1 MKQSVKLILPE
12 PLSLNR
18 AYRTYQG
25 RMLISKEGRAY
36 KKAIAWIVAA
46 SKVHFGKR
54 KLAICM
60 TVHFSSRRRR
70 DLDNCMKLQNDAMAD
85 GGLYDDDSQID
96 DLHIVRGKVDK
107 ANPRAEVVVTEI

>member
-36 KKAIAWIVAA
+36 KKSVAWLVAA
-46 SKVHFGKR
+46 SKTHLGKR
-54 KLAICM
+54 RLAVCM
-60 TVHFSSRRRR
+60 TVHFSNRRRH
-70 DLDNCMKLQNDAMAD
+70 DADNTFKLILDAMAD

-96 DLHIVRGKVDK
+96 DLRFIRGAMDK
-107 ANPRAEVVVTEI
+107 TNPRAEVIVTEI